1 MKLLTCVSTE
11 GLSTPES
18 FSFFHDMATISD
30 VPEYSGYNTRKC
42 KENGQG
48 KEPSTTV
55 LYIPLINRKP
65 ADPTTML
72 SAMLEAQKF
81 TSETGQIITIFTA
94 DQQLYKVMIDIVWV
108 YPELFINFV
117 SRLGGMHWLPS
128 YVGCIGRHTDG
139 EFGYRRDFEVQ
150 ICWSG
155 KDAFWKKTFHLISVL
170 YGCLLRKS

>member
-1 MKLLTCVSTE
+1 
-11 GLSTPES
+11 
-18 FSFFHDMATISD
+18 MATISD

-42 KENGQG
+42 RENGEG

-55 LYIPLINRKP
+55 LYTPLINRKP

-81 TSETGQIITIFTA
+81 TGEVGLSITIFTA

-117 SRLGGMHWLPS
+117 SRLGGMHWLTS
-128 YVGCIGRHTDG
+128 CWLHRHTDG
-139 EFGYRRDFEVQ
+139 ELGYRRDFEVQ

-155 KDAFWKKTFHLISVL
+155 KDAFWKKLSI
-170 YGCLLRKS
+170 